1 MPIVIDFTTS
11 FRFVFLGMLTRLKS
25 LSFSKACVN
34 IMLNNPPN
42 DFESRE
48 YSTIFTELNG
58 FSIITQVFSN
68 FMVNSF

>member
-42 DFESRE
+42 DFERNILQ
-48 YSTIFTELNG
+48 YSL
-58 FSIITQVFSN
+58 SLMALV
-68 FMVNSF
+68 

>member
-11 FRFVFLGMLTRLKS
+11 FRFFFLGMLTRLKS

-42 DFESRE
+42 DSERNIS
-48 YSTIFTELNG
+48 ELNG
-58 FSIITQVFSN
+58 FSTIAQVFSN